1 MGCGGVGED
10 LYHLKEKTEAKVAL
24 VWTDPAVLWGRPG
37 LPLFSAMIR
46 YPHSEQYGNLTV

>member
-46 YPHSEQYGNLTV
+46 YPHSEQYDNLTV